1 MDNIL
6 KIEPVSLR
14 GNFIITNN
22 SEKVLELKYKKW
34 YSKKAESIYHGH
46 KINISPTSLWNNKF
60 MISKNNENIGNIKYN
75 WKGHISIELVS
86 TAKRKKTYLLK
97 SKGFW
102 KRYFE
107 LIDESENIVLTLH
120 PKHSMKGYS
129 YTPKVL
135 NDSISEKEVIE
146 ILIYL
151 GFGANLYMSMLS
163 SSLSFAGA

>member
-1 MDNIL
+1 
-6 KIEPVSLR
+6 
-14 GNFIITNN
+14 
-22 SEKVLELKYKKW
+22 
-34 YSKKAESIYHGH
+34 
-46 KINISPTSLWNNKF
+46 
-60 MISKNNENIGNIKYN
+60 MISENNENIGNIKYN

-86 TAKRKKTYLLK
+86 MAKSKKTYLLK

-107 LIDESENIVLTLH
+107 LIDESKNIVLILY
-120 PKHSMKGYS
+120 PKHSFKGYS
-129 YTPKVL
+129 YTPEVL
-135 NDSISEKEVIE
+135 NDNLSEKEVIE